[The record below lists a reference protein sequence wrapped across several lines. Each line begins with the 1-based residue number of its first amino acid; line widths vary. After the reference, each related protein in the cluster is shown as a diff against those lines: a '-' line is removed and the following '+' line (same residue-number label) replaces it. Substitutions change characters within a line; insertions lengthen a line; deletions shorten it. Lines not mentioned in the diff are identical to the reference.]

1 MNGEYRSDERDRSR
15 YVRKDRPLATWS
27 LDPLLLLDLTV
38 RVIAAIVLGA
48 AIGLERQWRLRSA
61 GLRTNALVSVG
72 SALFVIL
79 GAVSINGE
87 TADPTRV
94 AAQIVSGIGF
104 LGAGVILRDGFN
116 IRGLTTAATLWCAA
130 AVGALAGSG
139 MLPMAL
145 IGTAAIVATNT
156 LLRPLSRWINRRTR
170 ADTSS
175 ALDSEDI
182 ESSTD
187 YVLEIVTSDKS
198 EQRVRALV
206 LQAVDRPEYT
216 LRSLDVRPQKSSQMK
231 LVAGV
236 SSTRAGDTD
245 GLQLAVQRISLDPK
259 VTSSRWWPI
268 ESDD

>member
-1 MNGEYRSDERDRSR
+1 MS
-15 YVRKDRPLATWS
+15 AWS
-27 LDPLLLLDLTV
+27 LEPLLLLDLTV

-79 GAVSINGE
+79 GAVSIDGA

-130 AVGALAGSG
+130 GVGALAGSG

-156 LLRPLSRWINRRTR
+156 LLRPLSRWVNRRTQP
-170 ADTSS
+170 D
-175 ALDSEDI
+175 DHDPEDDATA
-182 ESSTD
+182 TD
-187 YVLEIVTSDKS
+187 YVLEIVATDKS
-198 EQRVRALV
+198 EQRIRAML

-216 LRSLDVRPQKSSQMK
+216 LRSLDIRSGKNSQMK

-236 SSTRAGDTD
+236 SASNVGDTE
-245 GLQLAVQRISLDPK
+245 GLQLAVQRIGLDPK
-259 VTSSRWWPI
+259 VTSSRWWPL
-268 ESDD
+268 ETDD

>member
-1 MNGEYRSDERDRSR
+1 MS
-15 YVRKDRPLATWS
+15 TWN
-27 LDPLLLLDLTV
+27 LDPLLLMDLTV
-38 RVIAAIVLGA
+38 RVAAAILLGA

-79 GAVSINGE
+79 GAVSIDGA

-130 AVGALAGSG
+130 GVGALAGSG

-156 LLRPLSRWINRRTR
+156 LLRPLSRWINRHTR
-170 ADTSS
+170 EDAPTSLDAEDEVS
-175 ALDSEDI
+175 A
-182 ESSTD
+182 TD
-187 YVLEIVTSDKS
+187 YILEIVTSDKS
-198 EQRVRALV
+198 EPRVRALL

-216 LRSLDVRPQKSSQMK
+216 LRSLDIRSEKASQMK
-231 LVAGV
+231 LIAGV
-236 SSTRAGDTD
+236 SAANAGDTD

>member
-1 MNGEYRSDERDRSR
+1 MS
-15 YVRKDRPLATWS
+15 TWN
-27 LDPLLLLDLTV
+27 LEPLLLMDLTV
-38 RVIAAIVLGA
+38 RVVAAILLGA

-79 GAVSINGE
+79 GAVSIDGA

-130 AVGALAGSG
+130 GVGALAGSG

-145 IGTAAIVATNT
+145 VGTAAIVATNT
-156 LLRPLSRWINRRTR
+156 LLRPLSRWINRHAR
-170 ADTSS
+170 ADAPTSLDGEDEAS
-175 ALDSEDI
+175 A
-182 ESSTD
+182 TD

-198 EQRVRALV
+198 EPRVRALL

-216 LRSLDVRPQKSSQMK
+216 LRSLDIRSEKASQMK
-231 LVAGV
+231 LIAGV
-236 SSTRAGDTD
+236 SAASAGDTD
-245 GLQLAVQRISLDPK
+245 GLQLAVQRISMDPK

>member
-1 MNGEYRSDERDRSR
+1 MS
-15 YVRKDRPLATWS
+15 TWS
-27 LDPLLLLDLTV
+27 LEPLLLLDLTV

-79 GAVSINGE
+79 GAVSIDGA

-130 AVGALAGSG
+130 GVGALAGSG
-139 MLPMAL
+139 MLTMAL

-156 LLRPLSRWINRRTR
+156 LLRPLSRWVNRRTQP
-170 ADTSS
+170 D
-175 ALDSEDI
+175 DHDPEDDATA
-182 ESSTD
+182 TD
-187 YVLEIVTSDKS
+187 YVLEIVATDKS
-198 EQRVRALV
+198 EQRIRAML

-216 LRSLDVRPQKSSQMK
+216 LRSLDIRSGKNSQMK

-236 SSTRAGDTD
+236 SASNAGDTE
-245 GLQLAVQRISLDPK
+245 GLQLAVQRIGLDPK
-259 VTSSRWWPI
+259 VTSSRWWPL
-268 ESDD
+268 ETDD